1 MKVRLTYSHT
11 QSIVCESPAQKLSR
25 RPSGAQENK
34 LDPLLAER
42 HAMRARITKAGIV
55 THMTMDYSTRIIYSN
70 QRSGRRR
77 IFRPRLSGGLVTTVK
92 FLVRGMTGNSVIFAV
107 LHNHVAS
114 VIVEASA
121 VHVGIN
127 IASVLAEKEIVGVG
141 LDVVVVVVVVTGVT
155 PSKSLKEPRTLR
167 AARRVSYWPVAAS
180 DFVLFPFFIEV
191 NNAPRF

>member
-1 MKVRLTYSHT
+1 
-11 QSIVCESPAQKLSR
+11 
-25 RPSGAQENK
+25 
-34 LDPLLAER
+34 
-42 HAMRARITKAGIV
+42 
-55 THMTMDYSTRIIYSN
+55 MDYSTRIICSN

-92 FLVRGMTGNSVIFAV
+92 FLVRGMTGNSVIFAD

-114 VIVEASA
+114 VIIEASA

-127 IASVLAEKEIVGVG
+127 IASVLAEKEI
-141 LDVVVVVVVVTGVT
+141 VVVVVVVVTGVT

-180 DFVLFPFFIEV
+180 DFVLFLFFIEV